1 MEKLR
6 NSLTV
11 STQDWRAGRSPTPP
25 QPRDPEMQGYS
36 NRSAEP
42 PPMWIQGKQTQ
53 FPATEKNST
62 TPVWVPPLGSDTGSS
77 KFPGGPQVTKG
88 QRTEEL
94 EEEKGPCLPRI
105 DSEGKAEDWGDAQGP
120 VSGTVP
126 AQAQALPLASPHS
139 ARTSPLPTQGPAPR
153 STSLSLHSG
162 LATGVPGCAL
172 NTFSALRQPLG
183 AFS

>member
-1 MEKLR
+1 
-6 NSLTV
+6 
-11 STQDWRAGRSPTPP
+11 
-25 QPRDPEMQGYS
+25 MQGYS

-42 PPMWIQGKQTQ
+42 PSMWIQGKQTQ

-62 TPVWVPPLGSDTGSS
+62 TTVWVPPLGSDTGSS
-77 KFPGGPQVTKG
+77 KFPGGAQVTKG

-94 EEEKGPCLPRI
+94 EEEKGPCLSRV
-105 DSEGKAEDWGDAQGP
+105 DSEGKAEDWGDAQGL

-139 ARTSPLPTQGPAPR
+139 VRTSPLPTQGPAPR

-172 NTFSALRQPLG
+172 NTFSALGQPLG

>member
-1 MEKLR
+1 
-6 NSLTV
+6 
-11 STQDWRAGRSPTPP
+11 
-25 QPRDPEMQGYS
+25 MQGYS
-36 NRSAEP
+36 NWSAEP
-42 PPMWIQGKQTQ
+42 PPMWVQGKQTQ

-77 KFPGGPQVTKG
+77 KFRGGRGGAQVTKG

-105 DSEGKAEDWGDAQGP
+105 HSEGKAEDWGDAQGL